1 MEEGMCKGG
10 SKEEWTAWMLHVQRP
25 RGLGAGTGLEGSP
38 EPKPE
43 GSSSPRLGLPWPR
56 PGAWAVRMV
65 SCGESALGPSYRQG
79 VWAERPSSLEG
90 QESRGPVPRAWK
102 G

>member
-1 MEEGMCKGG
+1 MCKGG

-43 GSSSPRLGLPWPR
+43 GSSSP
-56 PGAWAVRMV
+56 MV

>member
-1 MEEGMCKGG
+1 MKGAPRRSGQPGMP
-10 SKEEWTAWMLHVQRP
+10 HVQRP

-43 GSSSPRLGLPWPR
+43 GSSSPRSGLPWPR
-56 PGAWAVRMV
+56 PGAWLVWTV
-65 SCGESALGPSYRQG
+65 SSGESALGPSYRQG

-90 QESRGPVPRAWK
+90 QEIRGPVPRAWK